1 MTMKTT
7 KTKTKRPP
15 KGHDYTKRV
24 DPVDEVPEEGTIG
37 LGATDEETIER
48 VMSGRVRATTW
59 GML

>member
-1 MTMKTT
+1 MKT
-7 KTKTKRPP
+7 KPKPP
-15 KGHDYTKRV
+15 PRAAKYDYTKRV
-24 DPVDEVPEEGTIG
+24 DPVDDVPEDEMLG